1 MRREVA
7 EIAPLQAEF
16 VGLHAKGMVI
26 DRQRS
31 FIGSMNLDPRSEIL
45 NSEMGVIIDSASLS
59 EKLAERMLQDM
70 NGLNSWQVV
79 QTAPGQLTW
88 RSQDGELTQQPAR
101 NLMQRL
107 ENFIFKIF
115 PKDLY

>member
-1 MRREVA
+1 
-7 EIAPLQAEF
+7 
-16 VGLHAKGMVI
+16 
-26 DRQRS
+26 
-31 FIGSMNLDPRSEIL
+31 
-45 NSEMGVIIDSASLS
+45 
-59 EKLAERMLQDM
+59 MLQDM